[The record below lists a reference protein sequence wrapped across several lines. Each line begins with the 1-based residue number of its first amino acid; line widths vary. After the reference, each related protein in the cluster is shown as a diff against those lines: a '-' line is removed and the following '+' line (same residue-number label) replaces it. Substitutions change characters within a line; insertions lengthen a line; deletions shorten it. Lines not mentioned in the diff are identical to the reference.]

1 MRTIQALST
10 LLASTFPISMSAGDY
25 SQVSYYDDG
34 RCTQYAVDIPNP
46 PGGSECYNHQWNG
59 M

>member
-1 MRTIQALST
+1 MRTIQALSI

-25 SQVSYYDDG
+25 SQVSYYYDG
-34 RCTQYAVDIPNP
+34 RCTQDAVDPNP
-46 PGGSECYNHQWNG
+46 PGDGECYNHQWNG